1 MTPSTL
7 INVMGVQM
15 LNDMGVQMFE
25 VQMSDI
31 DYK

>member
-7 INVMGVQM
+7 INVMGVLM
-15 LNDMGVQMFE
+15 LNVMGVQMFE

-31 DYK
+31 DY